1 MKTASIASLPFCS
14 VTYQFWW
21 HSSISSSLDHF
32 RPGAMPNV
40 NLVKFV
46 EESLDV
52 GVAWLMRH
60 LAQVRTM
67 VSVLVMS
74 EGQHH
79 MMVGGPKYDSQN

>member
-1 MKTASIASLPFCS
+1 
-14 VTYQFWW
+14 
-21 HSSISSSLDHF
+21 
-32 RPGAMPNV
+32 MPNV

>member
-1 MKTASIASLPFCS
+1 
-14 VTYQFWW
+14 
-21 HSSISSSLDHF
+21 
-32 RPGAMPNV
+32 MP

-67 VSVLVMS
+67 VSVRVMS
-74 EGQHH
+74 DGQHH
-79 MMVGGPKYDSQN
+79 MMVGGPKNDSQI